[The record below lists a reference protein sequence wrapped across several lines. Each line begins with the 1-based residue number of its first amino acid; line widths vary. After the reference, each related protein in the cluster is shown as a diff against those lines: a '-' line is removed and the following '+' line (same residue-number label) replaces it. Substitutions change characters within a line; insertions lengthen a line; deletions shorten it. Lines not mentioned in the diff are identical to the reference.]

1 MRKKLNEWTKFGY
14 KVNIL
19 AVMFFISLFLWFNFV
34 SCEDTYI
41 GKSKEEI
48 EQDMI
53 KPQNVDY
60 GKITPLLV
68 GALKEAITKIETLE
82 TQMAQVSG
90 SN

>member
-14 KVNIL
+14 KINIL
-19 AVMFFISLFLWFNFV
+19 AIIFFISLFVWFNFV

-53 KPQNVDY
+53 EAVIEVDS
-60 GKITPLLV
+60 LLAKV
-68 GALKEAITKIETLE
+68 KW
-82 TQMAQVSG
+82 MADSLGIYDNFYIDAQRINNG

>member
-14 KVNIL
+14 KVNI
-19 AVMFFISLFLWFNFV
+19 VVVVFFISLFLWFNFV

-53 KPQNVDY
+53 KAVVEVDS
-60 GKITPLLV
+60 LLARV
-68 GALKEAITKIETLE
+68 KWTADSLE
-82 TQMAQVSG
+82 IR
-90 SN
+90 

>member
-14 KVNIL
+14 KINIL
-19 AVMFFISLFLWFNFV
+19 TVIFFISIFFWFNFV

-48 EQDMI
+48 EKDMI
-53 KPQNVDY
+53 EVVTEVDS
-60 GKITPLLV
+60 LLSRV
-68 GALKEAITKIETLE
+68 KW
-82 TQMAQVSG
+82 MADSLGLYNDFYINAQRINNG

>member
-14 KVNIL
+14 KINVL
-19 AVMFFISLFLWFNFV
+19 AVIFFISLFLWFNFV

-53 KPQNVDY
+53 EAVIEVDS
-60 GKITPLLV
+60 LLARV
-68 GALKEAITKIETLE
+68 KW
-82 TQMAQVSG
+82 MADSLGIHNELYIDAQRINNG

>member
-19 AVMFFISLFLWFNFV
+19 AVVFFISLFLWFNFV

-53 KPQNVDY
+53 EAVVEVDS
-60 GKITPLLV
+60 LLARV
-68 GALKEAITKIETLE
+68 KW
-82 TQMAQVSG
+82 MADSLDAHNEFYIDAQRINNG

>member
-19 AVMFFISLFLWFNFV
+19 TIVFFVSLFVWFNFV

-53 KPQNVDY
+53 EAVIEVDS
-60 GKITPLLV
+60 LLARV
-68 GALKEAITKIETLE
+68 KW
-82 TQMAQVSG
+82 MADSLGVYDDFYINAQRINNG